1 MDSLLKSGLDTLLEA
16 VGVSAMIHDDETE
29 ADDELVNR
37 GRRVNDV
44 TIADS
49 NFQGNSSKTSDK
61 RQRVPSS
68 RFQNADLGADEMLKS
83 KKIKKVMENIL
94 PSGKEK
100 IANTA
105 KEILMSMS
113 FNKSDSNSS
122 VNSDNFNTLLTL
134 YDDDAID
141 YVKPRSSS
149 NLNHKLISTATT
161 KLKNKHAFNDGNS
174 MDDTFQKI
182 RSSSGVHY
190 YSKCKQLEVVL
201 DPLSES
207 DIEDDCSDRDSKAI
221 KRHDSTTA
229 RIIIH
234 EERVLNACLDELTEY
249 KGFLRYP
256 EAYKDKVLYDGHN
269 RMLQYSSGP
278 DKELM
283 DSGEFQ
289 ACVDSK
295 NAWKPMKKLSNDEC
309 MREYHNHLAWAH
321 NSGYIEDE
329 VIDCYL
335 RVAIKCVKR
344 LKAEYIM
351 HNNPEIDNST
361 IDGKLVIMKSNVVEI
376 LLDILHYC
384 NYDAAF
390 AIEQVNSFGD
400 RFMVVW
406 TPEEQRIVRKV
417 YSQYHDNLSKMAE
430 VLPTKSRAEIIDY
443 FHRYIESNRR
453 FEDQGKITETIP
465 KSKAMSLAS
474 VPVMLKKTRSINK
487 QRNAALAFVVKLRQ
501 KLDDFA
507 FGAVM
512 NAFLQYSRRNIT
524 LPQLV
529 TLLRESLTTSLY
541 TGTGSGREVDVSV
554 DGLYTEFVALLP
566 DRFLELLVKTLP
578 HT

>member
-1 MDSLLKSGLDTLLEA
+1 MDSSLKSGLDTLLEA
-16 VGVSAMIHDDETE
+16 VGVSAMINDDETE
-29 ADDELVNR
+29 ADDELLNNR
-37 GRRVNDV
+37 RRKVNDFMNNV
-44 TIADS
+44 D
-49 NFQGNSSKTSDK
+49 NSSLMSEK

-68 RFQNADLGADEMLKS
+68 RLQNADLGADDMLKS

-113 FNKSDSNSS
+113 FNKSDSNSMM
-122 VNSDNFNTLLTL
+122 NNDNFNVT
-134 YDDDAID
+134 YDDEMTD
-141 YVKPRSSS
+141 YTKLRSSS
-149 NLNHKLISTATT
+149 NINHKLSNATVS
-161 KLKNKHAFNDGNS
+161 KSRNKHVPQDGNS
-174 MDDTFQKI
+174 NDDPLKKI
-182 RSSSGVHY
+182 RFSTAGVHY
-190 YSKCKQLEVVL
+190 YSKSNQLDVML
-201 DPLSES
+201 DPLSDS
-207 DIEDDCSDRDSKAI
+207 DIEDDGSDRDSRAI
-221 KRHDSTTA
+221 KRHDNTTA
-229 RIIIH
+229 RIVAH
-234 EERVLNACLDELTEY
+234 EEKVLKVCLDELNNN
-249 KGFLRYP
+249 KGFIRYP
-256 EAYKDKVLYDGHN
+256 EAYKTVIDDNN
-269 RMLQYSSGP
+269 RSLQYSSGHN
-278 DKELM
+278 KELM
-283 DSGEFQ
+283 DNGEFQ
-289 ACVDSK
+289 ANVDNK
-295 NAWKPMKKLSNDEC
+295 NTWKPMKKLSNEDSI
-309 MREYHNHLAWAH
+309 REYRNHLAWAH
-321 NSGYIEDE
+321 NSGYIDDE

-344 LKAEYIM
+344 LKAEYII
-351 HNNPEIDNST
+351 HKNPEIDNSK

-384 NYDAAF
+384 NYDAAI
-390 AIEQVNSFGD
+390 AIEQVNLSGD

-417 YSQYHDNLSKMAE
+417 YSQFHDNISKMAE
-430 VLPTKSRAEIIDY
+430 VLPTKSRAEIVDY
-443 FHRYIESNRR
+443 FHRYIEANRR

-487 QRNAALAFVVKLRQ
+487 QRNAALTFVVKLRQ
-501 KLDDFA
+501 KLDDMA

-512 NAFLQYSRRNIT
+512 NAFLQYSKRNIT

-529 TLLRESLTTSLY
+529 MLLRESLTTSLY
-541 TGTGSGREVDVSV
+541 TGIGSGREVEVSV